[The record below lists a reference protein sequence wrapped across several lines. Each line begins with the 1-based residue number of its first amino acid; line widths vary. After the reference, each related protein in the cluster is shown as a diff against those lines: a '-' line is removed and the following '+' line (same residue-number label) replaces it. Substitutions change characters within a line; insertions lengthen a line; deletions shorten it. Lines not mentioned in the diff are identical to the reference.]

1 MEQDNRETNDK
12 AAIQREREQAGRART
27 KTVNGHLHRGDIA
40 FVAECTTTSHRVGDS
55 EVRVMDGSLSLREG
69 QPI

>member
-1 MEQDNRETNDK
+1 MEQETNDK

-27 KTVNGHLHRGDIA
+27 KTVNGHLHRRDIA
-40 FVAECTTTSHRVGDS
+40 FIAECTTTTRRVGDS
-55 EVRVMDGSLSLREG
+55 EVRVMNGSLRKG